1 MSQAILAKA
10 AAIVEENSVQGG
22 EFRGQICVIS
32 LIDSEGFPTASVV
45 TPSKSEGIY
54 WLTFCV
60 DLDGSKAKR
69 IANCNRASV
78 CFGTTEHSINLVG
91 EAEVITSA
99 DVKREMWYDG
109 LSFHF
114 TGPDDP
120 NYFVL
125 KFTTKRY
132 KFFVDGEEVEGA
144 V

>member
-1 MSQAILAKA
+1 MNQDIIAKA
-10 AAIVEENSVQGG
+10 AAIIAENSVQGG

-32 LIDSEGFPTASVV
+32 LIDEEGFPTASVV
-45 TPSKSEGIY
+45 TPARSEGIH
-54 WLTFCV
+54 WLTFAV

-78 CFGTTEHSINLVG
+78 CFGTTEYSINLVG
-91 EAEVITSA
+91 EAEVITAA
-99 DVKREMWYDG
+99 DVKRDMWYDG
-109 LSFHF
+109 LNFHF

-132 KFFVDGEEVEGA
+132 KFFVDGEEVAGTM
-144 V
+144 